1 MKPWLL
7 PLLVFFYSHSQ
18 AQYAPRALA
27 LTDATIIDADHRAPL
42 RHQTILICKGRITE
56 VFPEGTKKLPDT
68 ATIINLSGK
77 YVLPGLID
85 AHVHLATD
93 PSGTDN
99 REHTLNV
106 LKQML
111 CSGVTAVR
119 DMAGDARVLAGLSRD
134 AQLGEIPAPDI
145 CYSALMA
152 GSVFFSDPRT
162 ASSTQGGSNG
172 NMPYMQAITG
182 GTDFKLAVAQA
193 KGSGAAGIKLYAN
206 LSAGQVNEIMAEARR
221 QHIPV
226 WGHAWLQEAK
236 PSDLVKAGLLSLS
249 HVPLLIREKIPQI
262 PADWKKGTHSPAFWD
277 EATPDL
283 DSLFVLMKAHHTILD
298 ATLLTYKD
306 WAGSDS
312 TARWAYETGRRLLA
326 RAYRAGVT
334 ICAGTDVDQKAF
346 VQAEM
351 EVLVRDAGLSTLDA
365 IIAATRNSACAAGLD
380 SRKGLV
386 KSGMDADLLIL
397 SVNPL
402 ESIANIKKVFL
413 VIKGGRL
420 YAN

>member
-7 PLLVFFYSHSQ
+7 PLLVLFYSHCQ
-18 AQYAPRALA
+18 AQYTPRALA

-56 VFPEGTKKLPDT
+56 VFPAGTKKLPDT

-182 GTDFKLAVAQA
+182 RTDFKLAVAQA
-193 KGSGAAGIKLYAN
+193 KGSGPPESSSTPTFPPDRSTKSWQKPAGSISPFGGTPGY
-206 LSAGQVNEIMAEARR
+206 RR
-221 QHIPV
+221 QN
-226 WGHAWLQEAK
+226 LQT
-236 PSDLVKAGLLSLS
+236 
-249 HVPLLIREKIPQI
+249 
-262 PADWKKGTHSPAFWD
+262 W
-277 EATPDL
+277 
-283 DSLFVLMKAHHTILD
+283 
-298 ATLLTYKD
+298 
-306 WAGSDS
+306 
-312 TARWAYETGRRLLA
+312 
-326 RAYRAGVT
+326 
-334 ICAGTDVDQKAF
+334 
-346 VQAEM
+346 
-351 EVLVRDAGLSTLDA
+351 
-365 IIAATRNSACAAGLD
+365 
-380 SRKGLV
+380 
-386 KSGMDADLLIL
+386 
-397 SVNPL
+397 
-402 ESIANIKKVFL
+402 
-413 VIKGGRL
+413 
-420 YAN
+420 

>member
-1 MKPWLL
+1 M
-7 PLLVFFYSHSQ
+7 
-18 AQYAPRALA
+18 
-27 LTDATIIDADHRAPL
+27 
-42 RHQTILICKGRITE
+42 
-56 VFPEGTKKLPDT
+56 
-68 ATIINLSGK
+68 
-77 YVLPGLID
+77 
-85 AHVHLATD
+85 
-93 PSGTDN
+93 
-99 REHTLNV
+99 
-106 LKQML
+106 
-111 CSGVTAVR
+111 
-119 DMAGDARVLAGLSRD
+119 
-134 AQLGEIPAPDI
+134 
-145 CYSALMA
+145 
-152 GSVFFSDPRT
+152 
-162 ASSTQGGSNG
+162 
-172 NMPYMQAITG
+172 
-182 GTDFKLAVAQA
+182 
-193 KGSGAAGIKLYAN
+193 
-206 LSAGQVNEIMAEARR
+206 
-221 QHIPV
+221 
-226 WGHAWLQEAK
+226 
-236 PSDLVKAGLLSLS
+236 KAGLLSLS

-262 PADWKKGTHSPAFWD
+262 PADWKKGIHSPAFWD

-283 DSLFVLMKAHHTILD
+283 DSLSVLMKAHHTILD